1 MHNFREL
8 KIWVESIQL
17 TTDVYKLTSKFP
29 KSEQYNLISQ
39 INRSSVSIP
48 SNIAEGSSRRTT
60 KGFIQFLDIALGSTY
75 ELETQLI
82 IAGKLDYIQS
92 NNLSEI
98 LNKTIEIQKM
108 INGFIRNLRNN
119 ATGINKLLVMTF

>member
-29 KSEQYNLISQ
+29 KSELYNLVSQ

-48 SNIAEGSSRRTT
+48 SNIAEGSSRRTI

-75 ELETQLI
+75 ELETQMI
-82 IAGKLDYIQS
+82 IAGKLEYIHS
-92 NNLSEI
+92 SNLSEI
-98 LNKTIEIQKM
+98 LSKIIEIQKM
-108 INGFIRNLRNN
+108 INGFIKSLKKN
-119 ATGINKLLVMTF
+119 ATGINKLLLMIY